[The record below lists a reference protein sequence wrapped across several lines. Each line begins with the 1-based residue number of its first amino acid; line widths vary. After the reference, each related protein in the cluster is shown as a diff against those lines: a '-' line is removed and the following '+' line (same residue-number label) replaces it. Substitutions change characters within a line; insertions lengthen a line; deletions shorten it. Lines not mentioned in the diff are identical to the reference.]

1 MLSRR
6 LLCALLALVAAGA
19 LALAGCGDENETASS
34 SLDEALGYLSED
46 AGFVFIAST
55 NTDDYDEFEEIAD
68 KFPFAGQLEDSL
80 KGSLEEGDVTYE
92 DDIKPLLGN
101 ELVIGVDDNASFL
114 DDSSGTPFVLAME
127 TEDAGK
133 LEELAQSGGSEKTG
147 ESEGYDVYQDDDTFL
162 ATKDEVLVLS
172 NDEGTLTNALKQR
185 GEDDRLTEDDVEPA
199 FEDLPEDAPLK
210 AYVNVKALLA
220 ASPDAEDAL
229 KIEWVDHIETFGLT
243 AAAEDD
249 SIALD
254 WSLATDPEGL
264 SDEDLPMASGSEA
277 PQVLERDDGSAEIVF
292 SLRDPAQVLDF
303 TLVALKVIDPAG
315 FAEYESGKKE
325 IGRQL
330 GIDVDKDFLD
340 QLSGDVASAVTI
352 DGDFGVR
359 AALADADAF
368 EGTLAKIMD
377 KLPQFSEGTTVTKP
391 KQGDRFYGVAT
402 SGGDSYA
409 VGVAEDALVIANTA
423 ELATQVATR
432 PLVDAEGQEGAFVA
446 TADAEQVAN
455 AALAR
460 LAGGLQG
467 LGGSLFTGPLGDL
480 LASASASTDG
490 LTGRLEL
497 TIE

>member
-1 MLSRR
+1 
-6 LLCALLALVAAGA
+6 
-19 LALAGCGDENETASS
+19 
-34 SLDEALGYLSED
+34 
-46 AGFVFIAST
+46 
-55 NTDDYDEFEEIAD
+55 
-68 KFPFAGQLEDSL
+68 
-80 KGSLEEGDVTYE
+80 
-92 DDIKPLLGN
+92 
-101 ELVIGVDDNASFL
+101 
-114 DDSSGTPFVLAME
+114 ME

-172 NDEGTLTNALKQR
+172 NDEGTLANALKQR
-185 GEDDRLTEDDVEPA
+185 GEDDRLTEEDVEPA
-199 FEDLPEDAPLK
+199 FEELPEDAPLK

-220 ASPDAEDAL
+220 ASPDAKEAL

-243 AAAEDD
+243 AVAEGAD
-249 SIALD
+249 SVALD

-264 SDEDLPMASGSEA
+264 SDGDLPIASGSEA
-277 PQVLERDDGSAEIVF
+277 PQLLERDDGSAELVF

-303 TLVALKVIDPAG
+303 TLAALKVIDPAG
-315 FAEYESGKKE
+315 FAEYESGKNE

-359 AALADADAF
+359 AALTDADAF

-409 VGVAEDALVIANTA
+409 VGVAQDALVIANTA

-432 PLVDAEGQEGAFVA
+432 PLVDAEGQEGAFVMA
-446 TADAEQVAN
+446 ADAEQLTN
-455 AALAR
+455 AL
-460 LAGGLQG
+460 LGSLIGGLEG
-467 LGGSLFTGPLGDL
+467 LGGTLVTGPLGDL
-480 LASASASTDG
+480 LQSVSASTDG

-497 TIE
+497 TID